1 MIIVDAHQDIAF
13 NAFAYGRD
21 YRDSVAGTRARE
33 GVRERNNATVG
44 LPDALAA
51 GVGVVFGTLFV
62 LPHTDK
68 RISST
73 YLYHTQD
80 EAHAQAREQLAFY
93 RQLACADRRVQIIET
108 RSNLA
113 ALQESWNSGAP
124 QQGIV
129 VLMENADPVRTL
141 DEVAEWYDL
150 GVRLIGPAW
159 TANRYTGGT
168 GTPGPLTAD
177 GRALLREMERV
188 GMVLDV
194 SHMAEEAFWQA
205 MDMFG
210 GTVVATHAN
219 CRVFV
224 PGERSDRQLSDA
236 MIKALVER
244 DAVIGVV
251 LYNRFLD
258 GGWTLER
265 GKEALGLDTVVR
277 HIDHICQIA
286 GDARHAGIGSDF
298 DGGFGREAIPRE
310 LDSVADLPRLTEA
323 LHHAGFAASDVEQ
336 IMGEN
341 WLWLLERTL
350 PECVGDTMTRN

>member
-21 YRDSVAGTRARE
+21 YRASVAATRARE
-33 GVRERNNATVG
+33 GTREQDTATVG

-51 GVGVVFGTLFV
+51 GVGLVFGTLFV
-62 LPHTDK
+62 LPHTGK
-68 RISST
+68 HISNT
-73 YLYHTQD
+73 YLYRTPD
-80 EAHAQAREQLAFY
+80 EAHVQAREQLGFY
-93 RQLACADRRVQIIET
+93 RRLAEEDRRVRVIET
-108 RSNLA
+108 QADLA
-113 ALQESWNSGAP
+113 AVRNSWSGSAP

-141 DEVAEWYDL
+141 EEVAEWYDL

-168 GTPGPLTAD
+168 GTPGPLTTD

-205 MDMFG
+205 LDVFG
-210 GTVVATHAN
+210 GTIVATHAN
-219 CRVFV
+219 CRAFV

-236 MIKALVER
+236 MIKALIER
-244 DAVIGVV
+244 DAVIGAV

-258 GGWTLER
+258 GSWTPER

-286 GDARHAGIGSDF
+286 GDTRHVGIGSDF

-310 LDSVADLPRLTEA
+310 LDSVADLPQLAGA
-323 LHHAGFAASDVEQ
+323 LRDAGYATHDIEGV
-336 IMGEN
+336 MGGN
-341 WLWLLERTL
+341 WLRLLERAL
-350 PECVGDTMTRN
+350 PG

>member
-13 NAFAYGRD
+13 NAFAHGRD
-21 YRDSVAGTRARE
+21 YRAPVAATRARE
-33 GVRERNNATVG
+33 GARERDTATVG

-62 LPHTDK
+62 LPHTGNH
-68 RISST
+68 ISNT

-93 RQLACADRRVQIIET
+93 RQLARDDGRVRVIET
-108 RSNLA
+108 RADLA
-113 ALQESWNSGAP
+113 AVRDSWRGGAA

-129 VLMENADPVRTL
+129 VLMENADPVRSIE
-141 DEVAEWYDL
+141 EVAEWYDA

-205 MDMFG
+205 LDLFG
-210 GTVVATHAN
+210 GTIVATHAN
-219 CRVFV
+219 CRALVT
-224 PGERSDRQLSDA
+224 GERSDRQLSDA
-236 MIKALVER
+236 MIRALIER
-244 DAVIGVV
+244 DAVIGAV

-258 GGWTLER
+258 GSWTLER
-265 GKEALGLDTVVR
+265 GKDALGLDMVVR
-277 HIDHICQIA
+277 HVDHICQIA
-286 GDARHAGIGSDF
+286 GDARHVGIGSDF

-310 LDSVADLPRLTEA
+310 LDSVADLPRLAEA
-323 LHHAGFAASDVEQ
+323 LRHAGFAASDVAG

-341 WLWLLERTL
+341 WLRLLARAL
-350 PECVGDTMTRN
+350 PA

>member
-13 NAFAYGRD
+13 NAFAHGRD
-21 YRDSVAGTRARE
+21 YRDSVAATRARE
-33 GVRERNNATVG
+33 GVRARDNATVS
-44 LPDALAA
+44 LPDSLSA

-62 LPHTDK
+62 LPHTSK
-68 RISST
+68 HISDT
-73 YLYHTQD
+73 YLYRTQD

-93 RQLACADRRVQIIET
+93 RQLAQEDRRVCVIET
-108 RSNLA
+108 QADLA
-113 ALQESWNSGAP
+113 AVRGSWSGSAA

-177 GRALLREMERV
+177 GQALLHEMERV

-205 MDMFG
+205 LDVFG

-219 CRVFV
+219 CRTFV
-224 PGERSDRQLSDA
+224 QGERSDRQLSDA
-236 MIKALVER
+236 MIKALIER
-244 DAVIGVV
+244 DAVIGAV

-258 GGWTLER
+258 GSWTPER

-286 GDARHAGIGSDF
+286 GDARHVGIGSDF

-310 LDSVADLPRLTEA
+310 LDSVADLPQLAGALTN
-323 LHHAGFAASDVEQ
+323 AGFAASDIEGV
-336 IMGEN
+336 MGGN
-341 WLWLLERTL
+341 WLRLLERAL
-350 PECVGDTMTRN
+350 PE